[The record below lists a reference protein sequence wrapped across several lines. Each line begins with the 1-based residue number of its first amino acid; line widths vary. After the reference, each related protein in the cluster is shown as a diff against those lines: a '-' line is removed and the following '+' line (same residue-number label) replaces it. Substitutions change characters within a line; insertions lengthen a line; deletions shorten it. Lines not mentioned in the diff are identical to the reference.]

1 MVVLKDNVI
10 EYKYAERF
18 ENVTNNQME
27 LRALIFALK
36 WIQARST
43 HETYTIYSDS
53 RYCVTMVNEWIWTW
67 AKNNWKN
74 SKKQIVENYEL
85 VIELYNLLNVDFPNW
100 VIKKCTGHAGIVGNE
115 IADSL
120 ASNNQAKFAKIKKE
134 NNIRDKYDI
143 FI

>member
-36 WIQARST
+36 WIQTRST

-53 RYCVTMVNEWIWTW
+53 RYCVTMVNEWIWIW

-85 VIELYNLLNVDFPNW
+85 VIELYNLLNVDFPN
-100 VIKKCTGHAGIVGNE
+100 
-115 IADSL
+115 
-120 ASNNQAKFAKIKKE
+120 
-134 NNIRDKYDI
+134 
-143 FI
+143 

>member
-1 MVVLKDNVI
+1 
-10 EYKYAERF
+10 
-18 ENVTNNQME
+18 
-27 LRALIFALK
+27 
-36 WIQARST
+36 
-43 HETYTIYSDS
+43 
-53 RYCVTMVNEWIWTW
+53 MVNEWIWTW